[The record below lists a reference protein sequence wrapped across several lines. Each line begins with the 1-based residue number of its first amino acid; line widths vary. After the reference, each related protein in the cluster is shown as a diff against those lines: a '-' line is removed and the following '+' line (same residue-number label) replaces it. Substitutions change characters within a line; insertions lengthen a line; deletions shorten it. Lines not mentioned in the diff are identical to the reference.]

1 MTQRVFVDANV
12 LVSKTLMDWLFLL
25 RLENPAMF
33 QVHSTEDVFAEV
45 IANMRKKCPTAPGHR
60 TAQRAQLIRKNMDE
74 VLQGFPSDLDFTGT
88 DRHDYHVHAGAVF
101 GGADIILTPD
111 TYVRPGEPVTYEG
124 TQALRRFFGIEGD

>member
-1 MTQRVFVDANV
+1 
-12 LVSKTLMDWLFLL
+12 MDWLFLL

>member
-1 MTQRVFVDANV
+1 
-12 LVSKTLMDWLFLL
+12 
-25 RLENPAMF
+25 MF

-45 IANMRKKCPTAPGHR
+45 IANTRKKCPTAPGHR

-74 VLQGFPSDLDFTGT
+74 VLQGFPPDLDFTGT